1 MKFEKQISEAVTESC
16 SIKKML
22 LEILKNNSKSLKNI
36 CEGIH
41 FQ

>member
-1 MKFEKQISEAVTESC
+1 MRFGKQIREAVTEMC
-16 SIKKML
+16 SIKKMF

-36 CEGIH
+36 CEGVH